1 MKGLA
6 NLTYAAMYDT
16 KVSKGVGILI
26 SKDGEYFQIDWSL
39 LNVPYESDPEMDA
52 RLADSC
58 PFREARQKMLHS
70 FLFVAE
76 TEDS

>member
-1 MKGLA
+1 
-6 NLTYAAMYDT
+6 MYDT

-39 LNVPYESDPEMDA
+39 LNLPYESDPEMDA
-52 RLADSC
+52 RLADSY
-58 PFREARQKMLHS
+58 PFREAKEKTIDS

-76 TEDS
+76 TVSPTE